1 MKLSAP
7 SLWVFL
13 ISTIMIG
20 LTIGAHYFGIDV
32 PILATAARVHPVEVA
47 LAAWFLLFIGVAFN
61 L

>member
-7 SLWVFL
+7 SFWVFL

-32 PILATAARVHPVEVA
+32 PILATAARVHPVEVT
-47 LAAWFLLFIGVAFN
+47 LAAWFILFIGVAFN

>member
-7 SLWVFL
+7 SLAIFL
-13 ISTIMIG
+13 TSTVMIG
-20 LTIGAHYFGIDV
+20 LIIGAKYFGIDV
-32 PILATAARVHPVEVA
+32 PILATIARVHPVEVA

>member
-7 SLWVFL
+7 STAIFL
-13 ISTIMIG
+13 ISTCLVILIVG
-20 LTIGAHYFGIDV
+20 SNYFGFDV
-32 PILATAARVHPVEVA
+32 PVLTAIARVHPFEVT